1 MALPPLTPELI
12 ERLEHATLAKS
23 VATLRRAAEL
33 PGNPYDVEVREFG
46 GMVATRV
53 GQLPHLP
60 WYNTLVGLGDDNLHL
75 LNNVLE
81 RYTAHAV
88 TPNLTL
94 WATRL
99 SPAVGAALFDRSFTA
114 RAVSVTL
121 YAAPEIT
128 LSPSSR
134 ELEVIELAVD
144 EPMPTFDD
152 VMLAGYEF
160 DHPVQ
165 RALAIMENKGPE
177 VRRYLA
183 LIDGQPAAAA
193 VLTHHDGIAYLAG
206 AATLSGF
213 RERGAQAALIKR
225 RLMDAAE
232 ESELVVVTTAFAS
245 PSQRN
250 LERFGFSLAH
260 LKTLW
265 VPRISLT

>member
-12 ERLEHATLAKS
+12 ERLEHATLAKG
-23 VATLRRAAEL
+23 VGTLRRAAEL
-33 PGNPYDVEVREFG
+33 PGNPYDVEVRDLG

-60 WYNTLVGLGDDNLHL
+60 WYNALVGLGSDNLPL
-75 LNNVLE
+75 LDEVLE
-81 RYTAHAV
+81 SYTAHAV
-88 TPNLTL
+88 VPTITM

-99 SPAVGAALFDRSFTA
+99 SPAVGAALFDRGFTA
-114 RAVSVTL
+114 QAVSVTL

-128 LSPSSR
+128 LSPGSQGV
-134 ELEVIELAVD
+134 EVIELAID
-144 EPMPTFDD
+144 EPMPTFDN

-160 DHPVQ
+160 DHPAQ
-165 RALAIMENKGPE
+165 RALAILENEGPE
-177 VRRYLA
+177 MRRYLA
-183 LIDGQPAAAA
+183 LMDGQPAAAA
-193 VLTHHDGIAYLAG
+193 VLSHHDGIAYLAG

-213 RERGAQAALIKR
+213 RERGAQAALIQQ
-225 RLMDAAE
+225 RLTDAAE
-232 ESELVVVTTAFAS
+232 QSELVVVTTAFTS

-265 VPRISLT
+265 VPRSSLQ